1 MTFDRYAQWLA
12 RGRDHQ
18 AGLRM
23 IDALLCYRRALRE
36 APLGIDAQF
45 HIGEIAW
52 SMGNEAD
59 AIAAWRAASAQL
71 PTHYASWHA
80 LADALADHQCGKRG
94 AEEGGQRRV
103 EGRHHGHHGSG
114 SG

>member
-1 MTFDRYAQWLA
+1 MTFDRYTQWLA

-52 SMGNEAD
+52 SMGNEAE

-71 PTHYASWHA
+71 PTHYASWYA
-80 LADALADHQCGKRG
+80 LADALTVVG
-94 AEEGGQRRV
+94 
-103 EGRHHGHHGSG
+103 
-114 SG
+114 